1 LTNFDYKARDKY
13 GILATGI
20 LDAENEQ
27 AASAALEE
35 QGLVPV
41 SISAR
46 ETASFGLNKFFSRF
60 EKVSLQE
67 LIVFV
72 KQLSAVLD
80 SGIPL
85 LEGLEAISEQIKSPN
100 FQETI
105 LNIKKDI
112 EQGSSFSEALQK
124 YPKIFSSLIVNMVR
138 AGEKAGILV
147 EVLDKLGDLLEKE
160 LVNYKTIKA
169 ATSYPMYVV
178 MSLVGGF
185 LVVVTWVI
193 PKFSSIFSSFKT
205 ELPLPTRILIG
216 INYVIVTFWP
226 IILLSGLAVFYLF
239 RKSLQSDTGRLQWD
253 RFILSMPIIGP
264 IVARLLLAR
273 FFNMLSAMLASGI
286 TMVEALNIS
295 SAIVGNKV
303 ISQVI
308 DGIRDDVIEGKTLSV
323 PMKEAKLFPPI
334 AIQMVAIGERSGKL
348 SEMLN
353 KVSVYFD
360 RETAYAIANLTTLIE
375 PILIFCMG
383 LLVLFLALGVFLPM
397 WSMMQLF

>member
-1 LTNFDYKARDKY
+1 MTNFDYKARDKY
-13 GILATGI
+13 GVLATGI

-27 AASAALEE
+27 AASKALEE
-35 QGLVPV
+35 QGLTPV
-41 SISAR
+41 SVSLR

-80 SGIPL
+80 SGVPL
-85 LEGLEAISEQIKSPN
+85 LEGLQAISEQIKSTN

-105 LNIKKDI
+105 LNIKKDV

-147 EVLDKLGDLLEKE
+147 EVLERLGDLLEKE

-178 MSLVGGF
+178 MSLISGF

-205 ELPLPTRILIG
+205 ALPLPTRILIG
-216 INYVIVTFWP
+216 INYAIVTFWP
-226 IILLSGLAVFYLF
+226 IILLSGIILFYLF
-239 RKSLQSDTGRLQWD
+239 RKSLQSDIGRLQWD
-253 RFILSMPIIGP
+253 RFILSTPIIGP
-264 IVARLLLAR
+264 IVTRLLLAR
-273 FFNMLSAMLASGI
+273 FFNILSAMLASGI

-303 ISQVI
+303 IAQVI
-308 DGIRDDVIEGKTLSV
+308 DGIRDEVIEGKTLSV

-360 RETAYAIANLTTLIE
+360 RETSYAIANLTTLIE